1 MTNERSKS
9 IVEELA
15 EVQSLAG
22 PIDLKEEE
30 R

>member
-22 PIDLKEEE
+22 PTTKKEEK